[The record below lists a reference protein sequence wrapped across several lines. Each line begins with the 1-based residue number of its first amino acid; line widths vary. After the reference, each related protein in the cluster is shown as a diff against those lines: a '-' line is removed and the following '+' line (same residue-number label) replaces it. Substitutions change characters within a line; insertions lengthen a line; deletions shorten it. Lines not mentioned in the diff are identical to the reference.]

1 MLELTIFVG
10 GLLVLMIIGLPV
22 VVAIGI
28 TSFIALAVTGTG
40 GLPVELMSLRMVQT
54 LNNFTLLAIPLF
66 ILAAN
71 IMNTGSTTNRIFDF
85 ATALIGFTRG
95 GLGHANVVASSIF
108 ATMSGTAVADAAG
121 LGSIEI
127 KAMKERGYDLGYS
140 TGITAASSVIGPILP
155 PSIALVVYGW
165 LANVSIGALFMAG
178 VVPGI
183 LMALLLMG
191 MTVFL
196 GASGRVEMP
205 ASVPFEWK
213 EVVRTGRR
221 AILPLIMP
229 AIIVGGIW
237 TGLFTPT
244 EAGAVASLYAIVLG
258 GLIYRD
264 MTLKALYLAFR
275 RTLMFSA
282 AILLIIAVSSFYGWI
297 LVRIGIPQALAGQV
311 ASVDMPTIFLLLI
324 FALFFLMIGCFMSVV
339 ESILIFTPIVVPA
352 ALAAGLDPIHFG
364 IVMVITLS
372 VGVITPP
379 FGNVLFLMVGITRLR
394 YGQVVMGVLPFLLPI
409 LATIL
414 VLIAV
419 PAVATLLPDLM
430 GY

>member
-1 MLELTIFVG
+1 MMELLVFVG
-10 GLLVLMIIGLPV
+10 GLLALMAIGLPV
-22 VVAIGI
+22 VVAIGV
-28 TSFIALAVTGTG
+28 TSFIALAVTGAG
-40 GLPVELMSLRMVQT
+40 GLPVELLPLRMVQT

-71 IMNTGSTTNRIFDF
+71 IMNVGSTTTRIFDF
-85 ATALIGFTRG
+85 ATALVGFTKG

-127 KAMKERGYDLGYS
+127 KAMKERGYELGYS

-165 LANVSIGALFMAG
+165 LANVSIGGLFMAG
-178 VVPGI
+178 LLPGI

-191 MTVFL
+191 MTVVL
-196 GASGRVEMP
+196 GMTGRVVMP
-205 ASVPFEWK
+205 TPTAFDACG
-213 EVVRTGRR
+213 VVRTGKR
-221 AILPLIMP
+221 AILPLMMP

-237 TGLFTPT
+237 GGFFTPT
-244 EAGAVASLYAIVLG
+244 EAGAIASLYAVILG
-258 GLIYRD
+258 GVIYRD
-264 MTLKALYLAFR
+264 LNGRDLFHAFR

-282 AILLIIAVSSFYGWI
+282 VILLIIAVSSFYGWI
-297 LVRIGIPQALAGQV
+297 LVRMGIPQALAGQV
-311 ASVDMPTIFLLLI
+311 ASIDMPTIVLLLC
-324 FALFFLMIGCFMSVV
+324 FALFFLLIGCFMSVI

-352 ALAAGLDPIHFG
+352 ALSAGLDPVHFG

-379 FGNVLFLMVGITRLR
+379 FGTVLFLMVGITRLR
-394 YGQVVMGVLPFLLPI
+394 YGQVVKAVLPFLLPI

-414 VLIAV
+414 LLIAV
-419 PAVATLLPDLM
+419 PGLATWLPSVM

>member
-1 MLELTIFVG
+1 MLELLIFVG
-10 GLLVLMIIGLPV
+10 ALLVLMAIGLPV

-28 TSFIALAVTGTG
+28 TSFVALGMTSATG
-40 GLPVELMSLRMVQT
+40 LSVELMSLRMVQT
-54 LNNFTLLAIPLF
+54 LNNYTLLAIPLF

-71 IMNTGSTTNRIFDF
+71 IMNSGSTTSRIFDF
-85 ATALIGFTRG
+85 ATALVGFTKG
-95 GLGHANVVASSIF
+95 GLGHANVVASSLF

-121 LGSIEI
+121 LGSVEI

-140 TGITAASSVIGPILP
+140 AGITATSSVIGPILP

-178 VVPGI
+178 LLPGI
-183 LMALLLMG
+183 LMALMLMG
-191 MTVFL
+191 LTVVLAVTNRVTMPAPTPF
-196 GASGRVEMP
+196 SGR
-205 ASVPFEWK
+205 
-213 EVVRTGRR
+213 EVLRTGRR
-221 AILPLIMP
+221 AILPLVMP

-237 TGLFTPT
+237 SGFFSPT
-244 EAGAVASLYAIVLG
+244 EAGAVASLYALILG

-264 MTLKALYLAFR
+264 LGLIDLYRAFR

-282 AILLIIAVSSFYGWI
+282 AILLIIAVSSFYGWL

-311 ASVDMPTIFLLLI
+311 AGLEVSTLVLLLG
-324 FALFFLMIGCFMSVV
+324 FALFFLLIGCFMSVI

-352 ALAAGLDPIHFG
+352 ALAAGLDPLHFG

-372 VGVITPP
+372 VGVVTPP
-379 FGNVLFLMVGITRLR
+379 FGTVLFLMVGITRLR
-394 YGQVVMGVLPFLLPI
+394 YGQVVMSVLPFLVPI
-409 LATIL
+409 FATIL
-414 VLIAV
+414 ILIAFPSLV
-419 PAVATLLPDLM
+419 TWLPARL

>member
-1 MLELTIFVG
+1 MMELAIFVG
-10 GLLVLMIIGLPV
+10 GLLALMMIGLPV
-22 VVAIGI
+22 VVAIGV
-28 TSFIALAVTGTG
+28 TSFTALAVTGAG
-40 GLPVELMSLRMVQT
+40 GLPVELLSLRMIQT

-71 IMNTGSTTNRIFDF
+71 IMNQGSTTTRIFDF
-85 ATALIGFTRG
+85 ATALVGFTRG

-127 KAMKERGYDLGYS
+127 KAMKERGYALDYS
-140 TGITAASSVIGPILP
+140 TGITAASSVVGPILP

-165 LANVSIGALFMAG
+165 LANVSIGGLFMAG
-178 VVPGI
+178 IVPGI

-191 MTVFL
+191 MTAYL
-196 GASGRVEMP
+196 GATGKVQMP
-205 ASVPFEWK
+205 EPTPFDSR
-213 EVVRTGRR
+213 EVLRTGKR
-221 AILPLIMP
+221 AVLPLVMP

-237 TGLFTPT
+237 GGFFTPT
-244 EAGAVASLYAIVLG
+244 EAGAIASLYAIVLG

-264 MTLKALYLAFR
+264 LSLKSLFDAFR

-282 AILLIIAVSSFYGWI
+282 VILLIIAVSSFYGWI
-297 LVRIGIPQALAGQV
+297 LVRMGIPQALAGQV
-311 ASVDMPTIFLLLI
+311 ATVEMPTILLLVC
-324 FALFFLMIGCFMSVV
+324 FALFFLLIGCFMSVI

-352 ALAAGLDPIHFG
+352 ALTAGLDPVHFG

-372 VGVITPP
+372 IGVITPP
-379 FGNVLFLMVGITRLR
+379 FGTVLFMMVGITKLR
-394 YGQVVMGVLPFLLPI
+394 YGQVVKAVLPFLIPVLLAILLLIAIPG
-409 LATIL
+409 LATW
-414 VLIAV
+414 
-419 PAVATLLPDLM
+419 LPDLM